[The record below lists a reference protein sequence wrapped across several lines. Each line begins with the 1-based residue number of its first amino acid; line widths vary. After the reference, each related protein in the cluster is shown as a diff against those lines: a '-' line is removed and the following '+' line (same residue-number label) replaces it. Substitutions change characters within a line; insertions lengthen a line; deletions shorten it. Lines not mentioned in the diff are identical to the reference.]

1 MAKVDFVSKQYN
13 EFGGYFSGL
22 GSSLITVSGNTVTVG
37 GKLVFSTAQWNIT
50 ASWNGTQLFSIAVN
64 YPHSLEVYSSDTL
77 FYLQGV
83 DPQGRRYLLMYEKI
97 GDTVL
102 YGQLNGG
109 AGTGIS
115 RYAMTSV
122 TLTDASNSGKTYVHG
137 TVFNY
142 ATDVGKIDY
151 AKSSALFNNSI
162 KKLTDTNF
170 MACST
175 VTQGSVVTIAGENYY
190 AVTTKELLP
199 IDSN

>member
-1 MAKVDFVSKQYN
+1 MAIIEFVSAQYS
-13 EFGGYFSGL
+13 EFGGYFNSL

-37 GKLVFSTAQWNIT
+37 GKLVITPAQYSMT
-50 ASWNGTQLFSIAVN
+50 VSWNGTQLFNIACN

-77 FYLQGV
+77 FYVQGA
-83 DPQGRRYLLMYEKI
+83 DPQGRRYVVLYEKI
-97 GDTVL
+97 GNTVL

-109 AGTGIS
+109 SGTGIS
-115 RYAMTSV
+115 RYAMTSI
-122 TLTDASNSGKTYVHG
+122 TLTDASNSGKTYNHG